1 MKDPDDKNHWIIDE
15 PVAEVVKEIFH
26 LCMQGN
32 GPTKIANILRER
44 QILPPVEYAKT
55 NGLILPVKGS

>member
-15 PVAEVVKEIFH
+15 PVAEAVKEIFH

-32 GPTKIANILRER
+32 GSTKIANILRER
-44 QILPPVEYAKT
+44 
-55 NGLILPVKGS
+55 